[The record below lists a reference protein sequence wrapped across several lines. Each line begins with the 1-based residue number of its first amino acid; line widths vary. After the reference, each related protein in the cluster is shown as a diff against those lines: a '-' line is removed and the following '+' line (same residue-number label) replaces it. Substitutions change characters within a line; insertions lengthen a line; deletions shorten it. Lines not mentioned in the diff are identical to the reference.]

1 MDPAFTLFRSIAT
14 ASVALI
20 VLVVVGWFAV
30 VHIRRWMRD
39 GSEGGAAFTLED
51 LRRMRREGELTEE
64 EFETARAAMIGAVR
78 RDPPP
83 SIAEIKRRVRAG
95 AEAAANRTV
104 PPTSP
109 GTPTMP
115 GTSTM
120 PGAPTPPSTSTSPS
134 APGASSAPI
143 RITPDSGT
151 QPHKSPKRP
160 PQLG

>member
-83 SIAEIKRRVRAG
+83 SIAEIKRRVQAG

-120 PGAPTPPSTSTSPS
+120 PGTPTPPSTSTSPS